1 MSNKKYFE
9 EADIAIDPI
18 LKWLEPNPNLPDKV
32 VWIPHEIARLS
43 YVVIQLISRNPERT
57 VGLRHLL
64 DAKDALV
71 RAALD

>member
-1 MSNKKYFE
+1 MKLGKYFSE
-9 EADIAIDPI
+9 EEVGLDPI
-18 LKWLEPNPNLPDKV
+18 LKWLEPNPKLPPEV
-32 VWIPHEIARLS
+32 SWIPMATAELARRMVDS
-43 YVVIQLISRNPERT
+43 VPRNPERT

>member
-9 EADIAIDPI
+9 EADVAIDPI
-18 LKWLEPNPNLPDKV
+18 LKWLEPNPNLPGSV
-32 VWIPHEIARLS
+32 LWIPNRIATLS
-43 YVVIQLISRNPERT
+43 YEVIQLISRNPERT

>member
-1 MSNKKYFE
+1 MDPYFTW
-9 EADIAIDPI
+9 DQLQVDPI
-18 LKWLEPNPNLPDKV
+18 LKWLEPNPNLPNKV
-32 VWIPHEIARLS
+32 KWIPQAIAQ
-43 YVVIQLISRNPERT
+43 VAAEMVNQLPRNAERT